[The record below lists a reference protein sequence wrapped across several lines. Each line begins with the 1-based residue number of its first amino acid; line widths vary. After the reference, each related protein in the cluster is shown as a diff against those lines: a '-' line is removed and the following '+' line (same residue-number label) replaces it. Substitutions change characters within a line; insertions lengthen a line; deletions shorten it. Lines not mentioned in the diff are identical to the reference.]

1 MKLPFKLPKIHFTK
15 VRKIIIVFL
24 LTIGIFSGGYFLG
37 VNGYKASINKLT
49 GLKVEKQIPPDKT
62 NVDFSLFWRVWDVL
76 QQSYFDQSKLNQG
89 KMVYGAIQGMVA
101 SLGDP
106 YTSFLTPPENKV
118 IEEDL
123 SGSFDGVGIQIGYKG
138 TQLAVV
144 TPLPDSPAQKAGVL
158 PGDFIIGIKDEA
170 KKLDIGTVGL
180 SLTEAVQYIRGPKG
194 TKVTLTL
201 LRDGVA
207 QPIIV
212 DLIRTTVNVPSLIL
226 NFVGNDKS
234 IAHIQLLKFGGETD
248 AEWQKAVDEILKD
261 KNATKII
268 LDLRGNPG
276 GYLQSAVD
284 IAGEFVKTGSVA
296 VIEERGDGTRH
307 EYQTDRIGLL
317 TNYPMV
323 VLINGGS
330 ASASEIL
337 AGALRDIK
345 KVKLIGEK
353 SFGKGTIQEPQQLDG
368 GTGLHITIAKWLTPG
383 GTWVNDKGLEPDV
396 KIENDVKSTE
406 DLQLNKAIETVNKL
420 Q

>member
-1 MKLPFKLPKIHFTK
+1 MKLPFKLPKIHFAK

-24 LTIGIFSGGYFLG
+24 MVIGIFTGGYLLG
-37 VNGYKASINKLT
+37 VNGYKASINKVS
-49 GLKVEKQIPPDKT
+49 GLKIEKQLPADKI

-76 QQSYFDQSKLNQG
+76 EKSYFDKSKINQG
-89 KMVYGAIQGMVA
+89 KMIYGAIQGMVA

-106 YTSFLTPPENKV
+106 YTSFLTPTENKV
-118 IEEDL
+118 VEEDL
-123 SGSFDGVGIQIGYKG
+123 NGSFEGVGIQIGYKG
-138 TQLAVV
+138 TQLAVI
-144 TPLPDSPAQKAGVL
+144 TPLPDSPAEKAGVL

-170 KKLDIGTVGL
+170 KKVDIGTVGL
-180 SLTEAVQYIRGPKG
+180 SLTEAVQYIRGTKG

-201 LRDGVA
+201 LRDGA
-207 QPIIV
+207 SQPIIV
-212 DLIRTTVNVPSLIL
+212 DLVRTTVNVPSLIL
-226 NFVGNDKS
+226 NFVGADKS
-234 IAHIQLLKFGGETD
+234 IAHIKLLKFGGETD
-248 AEWQKAVDEILKD
+248 AEWQKAVNEILKN
-261 KNATKII
+261 KKATKII

-276 GYLQSAVD
+276 GYLQGAVD
-284 IAGEFVKTGSVA
+284 ITGEFVKTGSVA

-337 AGALRDIK
+337 AGALRDIRK
-345 KVKLIGEK
+345 IKLIGEK

-368 GTGLHITIAKWLTPG
+368 GTGLHITIAKWLTPA
-383 GTWVNDKGLEPDV
+383 GTWVNEKGLEPDI
-396 KIENDVKSTE
+396 KIENDVKSSE